1 LTESPGRQ
9 TLEQNPRPLEQ
20 VFPSGAEVKSRGLV
34 QPAGHVGL
42 ESFQSLQVGEIVRRS
57 KLKGLLDSRKDF
69 LKLGWIHEKEK
80 SEKIGQLFEFIGN
93 KILAAGQEEK

>member
-1 LTESPGRQ
+1 MDL
-9 TLEQNPRPLEQ
+9 NPRPLEQ
-20 VFPSGAEVKSRGLV
+20 VFPSGAEVKSRGFI

-42 ESFQSLQVGEIVRRS
+42 ESLQSLQVGEIVPRS
-57 KLKGLLDSRKDF
+57 KLKGLLDSCKDL

-80 SEKIGQLFEFIGN
+80 SEKVGQLFEFIGN